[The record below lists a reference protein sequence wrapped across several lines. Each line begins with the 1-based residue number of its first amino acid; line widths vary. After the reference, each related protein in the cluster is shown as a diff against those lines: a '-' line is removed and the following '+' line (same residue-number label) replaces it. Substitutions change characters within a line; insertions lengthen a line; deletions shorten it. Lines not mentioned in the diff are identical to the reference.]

1 MPQFVTSS
9 MIGVDLV
16 NSGSTALFALNTKV
30 LGSDNSEWSYVIAT
44 AALTTGQ
51 CVYIAPQGTAN
62 LMTTAQVAAATAGMQ
77 MGFAQGTFGVG
88 AYGFVALRGMN
99 LYIVCSGTAGPNTS
113 LAFSATP
120 GAFVTSL
127 LAAVGNT
134 AAGIF
139 ITTSASTGTVVPTLG
154 IVTWPRAVAGV
165 ALG

>member
-51 CVYIAPQGTAN
+51 CVYIAP
-62 LMTTAQVAAATAGMQ
+62 
-77 MGFAQGTFGVG
+77 QGTFGVG